1 MKKVLITG
9 SKGFIG
15 KNLKLYLTQFK
26 DIEVICFDK
35 NDDDSLL
42 PEILKKV
49 DFIFHLAGI
58 NRSMDDYDFQ
68 KYNTDFTKK
77 LSENIKN
84 LNQKISIVFASSI
97 QAEIDNPYGKSKKNA
112 EEILINLSN
121 DHDVS
126 IYLFRL
132 PNVFGKWSKPNYNS
146 VVATFC
152 YNISRELPIQ
162 INDQNKIL
170 ELVYIDDVMQKFIEL
185 FNESQNK
192 IEKKYFTNVNPVYH
206 IKLGDLAKQLYAF
219 KKIESTGA
227 MENVGT
233 GLTRALYATYIS
245 YLPKEKFSYPLIS
258 KTDFRGNF
266 VEVLKTQNSGQFS
279 FFTALPGVTR
289 GNHYHHTKTEKFLVV
304 KGEARF
310 KFLHMD
316 EEIKH
321 ELIVNSDKLEIV
333 ETIPGWSHSI
343 TNIGK
348 EELIVMLWSNE
359 IFNPKKPDTYSFEL

>member
-15 KNLKLYLTQFK
+15 KNLKLYLNQFK
-26 DIEVICFDK
+26 DIQVTCFDK
-35 NDDDSLL
+35 NDNDSFL

-49 DFIFHLAGI
+49 DFIFHLAGV
-58 NRSMDDYDFQ
+58 NRSMNDDDFQ

-84 LNQKISIVFASSI
+84 LNKKVSIVFASSI
-97 QAEIDNPYGKSKKNA
+97 QAESDNPYGKSKKNA
-112 EEILINLSN
+112 EEILINLGNESGVN
-121 DHDVS
+121 

-170 ELVYIDDVMQKFIEL
+170 KLVYIEDVMQKFVEL
-185 FNESQNK
+185 LNESQNK
-192 IEKKYFTNVNPVYH
+192 IEKKYFVNITPVYR
-206 IKLGDLAKQLYAF
+206 INVGDLAKKLYAF
-219 KKIESTGA
+219 KKIESNGVI
-227 MENVGT
+227 EDVGT
-233 GLTRALYATYIS
+233 GLTRALYSTYIS
-245 YLPKEKFSYPLIS
+245 YLPKEKFSYPVIS
-258 KTDFRGNF
+258 KKDFRGNF
-266 VEVLKTQNSGQFS
+266 VEILKTKNSGQFS
-279 FFTALPGVTR
+279 FFTALPGITR
-289 GNHYHHTKTEKFLVV
+289 GSHYHHTKTEKFLVV

-321 ELIVNSDKLEIV
+321 ELTVNSDKLEII

-359 IFNPKKPDTYSFEL
+359 IFNPKKPDTYSFKI